1 MAIFSNFKNENFHFK
16 FQKWFFKKKTF
27 QNFLMAW
34 MKYFNFFSFLSS
46 GMADPFQI
54 ISNFKNE
61 NFLKN
66 HFPVFFLNFKNKN
79 FHFEKISFWSFSW
92 WHKRFFFSTRGYQ
105 IYLKFTKVT
114 FLPLKK

>member
-1 MAIFSNFKNENFHFK
+1 
-16 FQKWFFKKKTF
+16 
-27 QNFLMAW
+27 

-79 FHFEKISFWSFSW
+79 FHFEKISF
-92 WHKRFFFSTRGYQ
+92 
-105 IYLKFTKVT
+105 
-114 FLPLKK
+114 